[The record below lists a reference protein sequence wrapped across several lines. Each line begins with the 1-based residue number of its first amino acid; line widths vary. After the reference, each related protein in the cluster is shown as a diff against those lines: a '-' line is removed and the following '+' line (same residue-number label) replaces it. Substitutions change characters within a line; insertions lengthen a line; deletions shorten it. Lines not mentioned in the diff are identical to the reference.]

1 MIIYG
6 SAACNWTEKV
16 LRKVDTGR
24 KRSPV
29 TKTIAYKGKE
39 VYLDIKKYLL
49 GEVGATAHKVPRG
62 IHRYRFSVSL
72 PPTLPPSLKISNGGI
87 RYTMEVVLDHPP
99 SIDTQL
105 ILDFT
110 VVRNDDLN
118 LFPESK
124 VPCVNEETK
133 TFKSFFRK
141 LTELNMIVTIP
152 QSGYVPGQNIP
163 ITINYINRSKV
174 KVERT
179 KICLKKII
187 RYIR

>member
-6 SAACNWTEKV
+6 AAACNWAEKV
-16 LRKVDTGR
+16 LRKVGGGR
-24 KRSPV
+24 KQSSV
-29 TKTIAYKGKE
+29 YKTIIFKGKE
-39 VYLDIKKYLL
+39 VYVDIKKYLL
-49 GEVGATAHKVPRG
+49 GAIGASVHKISRG
-62 IHRYRFSVSL
+62 IHRFRFSILL

-87 RYTMEVVLDHPP
+87 RYTMEVVLDHPL
-99 SIDTQL
+99 SVDTQL
-105 ILDFT
+105 KLDFT

-118 LFPESK
+118 MLPELK
-124 VPCVNEETK
+124 VPCAREEIK

-141 LTELNMIVTIP
+141 SDEFNMIVTIP

-163 ITINYINRSKV
+163 VTINYINKSSV